1 MSDLAA
7 FTAGSL
13 WAFLQVFARVTSLF
27 VSAPVFGDRAIPPQA
42 KIGLAGL
49 ISLALLPLVKKTLM
63 VGPVPALGPMIGTLL
78 GEVLIGL
85 LLGMVVSLLFAA
97 VRVGGGLLDYQM
109 GFTQAATFNPQFNES
124 ITPIADFQYH
134 YSLVIY
140 LLLNG
145 HWLLLAALERS
156 FRMLPVAQLDLG
168 GRALGVFTDLTGGM
182 LVSGIEI
189 AAPGAAV
196 LLITDVAF
204 AFLSRAMPQM
214 QVFYV
219 GMPVKILVGLGVVLV
234 ALPLLTTVV
243 GGEIASAPD
252 GLAALLR
259 ALHK

>member
-1 MSDLAA
+1 MSDLAS
-7 FTAGSL
+7 FTAASL
-13 WAFLQVFARVTSLF
+13 WAFLQVFARVTALF
-27 VSAPVFGDRAIPPQA
+27 VSAPVFGDRAIPAQA

-49 ISLALLPLVKKTLM
+49 ISLALLPLVRKTLM
-63 VGPVPALGPMIGTLL
+63 AGSVPALGPMIGILL
-78 GEVLIGL
+78 GEVIIGL
-85 LLGMVVSLLFAA
+85 LIGMVVSLLFAA
-97 VRVGGGLLDYQM
+97 VRVGSALLDYQM
-109 GFTQAATFNPQFNES
+109 GFTQAATFNPQFNET

-156 FRMLPVAQLDLG
+156 FQMLPAGHLAMG
-168 GRALGVFTDLTGGM
+168 APALRIFTNLTYEMMVNG
-182 LVSGIEI
+182 LEI

-204 AFLSRAMPQM
+204 AFVSRAMPQM

-219 GMPVKILVGLGVVLV
+219 GMPVKIIVGLGVVIL

-243 GGEIASAPD
+243 GNEIVAAPA
-252 GLAALLR
+252 GLAELLR
-259 ALHK
+259 GMHR

>member
-1 MSDLAA
+1 MA
-7 FTAGSL
+7 
-13 WAFLQVFARVTSLF
+13 
-27 VSAPVFGDRAIPPQA
+27 
-42 KIGLAGL
+42 
-49 ISLALLPLVKKTLM
+49 
-63 VGPVPALGPMIGTLL
+63 GPVPALGPMIGVLL
-78 GEVLIGL
+78 GEVVIGV
-85 LLGMVVSLLFAA
+85 LLGMVVSLLFYA
-97 VRVGGGLLDYQM
+97 VRVGGSLLDYQM

-134 YSLVIY
+134 YSLVLY

-156 FRMLPVAQLDLG
+156 FRLLPAGQLALG
-168 GRALGVFTDLTGGM
+168 GHALGVFTDLTGGM
-182 LVSGIEI
+182 LVNGIEI

-219 GMPVKILVGLGVVLV
+219 GMPVKIIVGLGVVLV

-243 GGEIASAPD
+243 GGEIAAAPD

-259 ALHK
+259 GMHR